1 VHLIENASWY
11 FLKPYPVIQK
21 EKRKKDSRKV
31 VQKIMDNSFGS
42 TKQTMSH
49 AVSNQ
54 GTCDVCI
61 YEQLNQVR
69 TRLIDSS
76 SIQSTED
83 PANLSAGPGAHGCDV
98 VK

>member
-1 VHLIENASWY
+1 MVFPEAISSNTE
-11 FLKPYPVIQK
+11 
-21 EKRKKDSRKV
+21 RKKKGRF
-31 VQKIMDNSFGS
+31 QKGCTEDTGQQLWLD
-42 TKQTMSH
+42 QT
-49 AVSNQ
+49 NQ
-54 GTCDVCI
+54 GSCDVCI

-98 VK
+98 VKRG